1 MADDEKSNREIARSK
16 VKLDGERSTVLANQ
30 LMKFPEN
37 LVAKLGL
44 DEDIADALTEAR
56 RITSPNARRRAERAL
71 AGALRG
77 HDLVELSQTIERVK
91 REKH

>member
-1 MADDEKSNREIARSK
+1 MADEKSAREIARSN
-16 VKLDGERSTVLANQ
+16 VKLEGERSAVLANQ

-37 LVAKLGL
+37 LVDKLKL
-44 DEDIADALTEAR
+44 DEDIFDALTEAR

-77 HDLVELSQTIERVK
+77 HDLVELAQRIEQVK
-91 REKH
+91 KTKS